1 MHFLGVTL
9 MPKPVHHVFVCSQ
22 SRPEGHPRGSCGATG
37 AGSVYEKF
45 AEMLAA
51 RQLLGQIALTQTG
64 CLGPCHVG
72 PNVLVYPEGIL
83 YSSVLAEDVASII
96 DQHLIDGSPVT
107 PKMAPAEIW

>member
-1 MHFLGVTL
+1 

-64 CLGPCHVG
+64 CRGPCHVG